1 MGSQRTKANIYKAGY
16 RKTRAALQE
25 QKVNAAITSTLAA
38 QKATQAPAMQPAVAQ
53 TPVVQQQPVQASP
66 QPAQIIQIPAT
77 PGPSAPV
84 SVQSPQRNVRY
95 IKLPPG
101 VTKGTY
107 NLRPTSLN
115 NPRMAKAST
124 TSPAAT
130 VSVTRGRTNVQNNQI
145 KQEPAT
151 PGVPNTPK
159 TTSTTTMVRKG
170 KGKGKQVSTV
180 SVLDTVQDEG
190 EYPVEVEGEEFE
202 DSDSDATE
210 LYEILANITEPE
222 EEANLGVEPEL
233 DPPI

>member
-1 MGSQRTKANIYKAGY
+1 M
-16 RKTRAALQE
+16 
-25 QKVNAAITSTLAA
+25 
-38 QKATQAPAMQPAVAQ
+38 
-53 TPVVQQQPVQASP
+53 VQQQPVQASP
-66 QPAQIIQIPAT
+66 QHAQIIQIPAT

-84 SVQSPQRNVRY
+84 NVQTPQGDVRY

-101 VTKGTY
+101 VTKGIY

-115 NPRMAKAST
+115 NPRITKAST
-124 TSPAAT
+124 TNPAT
-130 VSVTRGRTNVQNNQI
+130 PVSVTRGRTNLQNNQV

-151 PGVPNTPK
+151 PGLPNTPK

-170 KGKGKQVSTV
+170 KGKDKQVFTV
-180 SVLDTVQDEG
+180 SVLDAVQDEG